1 MNFYYYICCNKYQIC
16 YVRQHIHTDRYRAL
30 QQDCSQNKNSTPEA
44 EHVAGRAGRQE
55 RCLHL
60 HHKTHGGRRGKE
72 LRVADPRPAHPG
84 QARHLHPA
92 CRGGAVEPE

>member
-1 MNFYYYICCNKYQIC
+1 M
-16 YVRQHIHTDRYRAL
+16 

-44 EHVAGRAGRQE
+44 EYVAGRAGRQE

-60 HHKTHGGRRGKE
+60 HHKTHGGRGGKE

-84 QARHLHPA
+84 QARHLRPV
-92 CRGGAVEPE
+92 CRGGAVEPERILRVGQQSKQAQAQAGIQRLHKRE

>member
-1 MNFYYYICCNKYQIC
+1 M
-16 YVRQHIHTDRYRAL
+16 
-30 QQDCSQNKNSTPEA
+30 QQDCNQNKNSAPEA
-44 EHVAGRAGRQE
+44 EHVADRAGRQE

-72 LRVADPRPAHPG
+72 LRVADPYPAHPG

-92 CRGGAVEPE
+92 RRGGTVESERILRVGQQSKQAQAQAGIQRLHKRE